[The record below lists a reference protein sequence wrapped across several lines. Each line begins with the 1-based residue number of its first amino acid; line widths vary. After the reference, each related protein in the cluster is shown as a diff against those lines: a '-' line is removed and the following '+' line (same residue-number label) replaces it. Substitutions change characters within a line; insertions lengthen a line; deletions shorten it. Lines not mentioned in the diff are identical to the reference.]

1 MSTTVRQECVWIVL
15 VSHSEKIADGVA
27 ELLRDVAGPDM
38 RIMAVG
44 GGPGGILGTDATRI
58 EEVLRSAEGTRGGVV
73 LTDIGSSLL
82 ATRAVL
88 ARLEPERRATVALAD
103 APLVEGSIAAA
114 VAASTGAPL
123 EDVVRA
129 AEEAWHVGKL

>member
-44 GGPGGILGTDATRI
+44 AGPGGILGTDATRI
-58 EEVLRSAEGTRGGVV
+58 EE
-73 LTDIGSSLL
+73 
-82 ATRAVL
+82 
-88 ARLEPERRATVALAD
+88 AR
-103 APLVEGSIAAA
+103 
-114 VAASTGAPL
+114 
-123 EDVVRA
+123 
-129 AEEAWHVGKL
+129 